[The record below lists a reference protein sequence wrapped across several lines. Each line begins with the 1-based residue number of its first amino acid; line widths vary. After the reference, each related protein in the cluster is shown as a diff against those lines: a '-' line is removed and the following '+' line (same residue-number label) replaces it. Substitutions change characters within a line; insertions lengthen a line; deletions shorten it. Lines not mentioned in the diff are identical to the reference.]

1 MENAYFLAAYDLLE
15 FSYVIFSND
24 ALSMVGLVVS
34 TVLTI
39 EPWASLVI
47 SNETEE
53 NVQFRELTIII
64 PLFPD

>member
-1 MENAYFLAAYDLLE
+1 M
-15 FSYVIFSND
+15 IFSND
-24 ALSMVGLVVS
+24 ALSIVGLVVS

-53 NVQFRELTIII
+53 NVHFRELTIII
-64 PLFPD
+64 PLFPE